1 MEKFFSY
8 YQIVSLGIFLILVI
22 GKAIYVRRRVK
33 VNPIKVNFFSKEAK
47 KHLFEIIMFLSVMLW
62 TVFILLYSIKN
73 AFGSFNNLYEYKI
86 INFFL
91 LKIIG
96 VFLIFLGFIIFILAL
111 LNLGNSWRLG
121 IDEKN
126 PGRLVT
132 SGIYSISRH
141 PIYLFFDLYFFGTF
155 FVNGNIIFLIYSIIL
170 AAILHIQILREEKFL
185 TKNFGNKYEIY
196 SKSVN
201 RYFSFKSLI
210 SIKKIIYVFK
220 LENLQ
225 EQ

>member
-22 GKAIYVRRRVK
+22 GKAIYVKRREK
-33 VNPIKVNFFSKEAK
+33 INPIKINFFSKEVR

-62 TVFILLYSIKN
+62 TVFVLLYSIKN
-73 AFGSFNNLYEYKI
+73 AFGSFKNLYEYKI
-86 INFFL
+86 VNFL
-91 LKIIG
+91 PLKIIG
-96 VFLIFLGFIIFILAL
+96 VFFIFLGFIIFILAL

-155 FVNGNIIFLIYSIIL
+155 FINGNIIFLIYSIIL

-185 TKNFGNKYEIY
+185 RKKFRHKYEMY
-196 SKSVN
+196 CKSVS

-210 SIKKIIYVFK
+210 SMKKIIYVFK